1 MKNAGIQLTIILF
14 FIIQSTTI
22 FAQKKQV
29 KDRDTTVCLQ
39 VIGLAVEKDIPIDG
53 AIVKLYKENEETEWE
68 EVTSVVYHEHAFSFN
83 LNRNSYYT
91 IEVSKPGYV
100 TRSVGISTTLPD
112 NVVIGEVKFTFEFDV
127 ELFKVKKGADDY
139 YLDFPVALI
148 KFNDATQVFE
158 FDSKYTKHIKSKINE
173 STGQN
178 STATIK
184 PQ

>member
-1 MKNAGIQLTIILF
+1 M
-14 FIIQSTTI
+14 
-22 FAQKKQV
+22 
-29 KDRDTTVCLQ
+29 
-39 VIGLAVEKDIPIDG
+39 
-53 AIVKLYKENEETEWE
+53 
-68 EVTSVVYHEHAFSFN
+68 
-83 LNRNSYYT
+83 
-91 IEVSKPGYV
+91 
-100 TRSVGISTTLPD
+100 
-112 NVVIGEVKFTFEFDV
+112 IGEVKFTFEFDV